1 MKKIVCPSCQKASY
15 TAAVDS
21 NLPCPF
27 CGFLLFGDSG
37 LDRRGLKRVLT
48 QNECEIK
55 KGTSSVVAQAID
67 VSEGGVGVAIAEET
81 SFDKGDKVN
90 VFIKDFEIKSDAT
103 IVWVQKAEG
112 KTSNMGL
119 QFLR

>member
-1 MKKIVCPSCQKASY
+1 MNKIVCPSCQKTSY
-15 TAAVDS
+15 TAAIDS

-37 LDRRGLKRVLT
+37 VDRRILKRVLT

-55 KGTSSVVAQAID
+55 NGMSSIVAQAVDI
-67 VSEGGVGVAIAEET
+67 SEGGVGVEVSEET
-81 SFDKGDKVN
+81 SFDKGDNVN
-90 VFIKDFEIKSDAT
+90 VFIKEFEIKSDAT

-119 QFLR
+119 KFL

>member
-1 MKKIVCPSCQKASY
+1 MKKIVCPSCQTASY

-37 LDRRGLKRVLT
+37 LDRRILKRVLT

-55 KGTSSVVAQAID
+55 YGSSHVAAQAID
-67 VSEGGVGVAIAEET
+67 ISEGGVGVAIAEAT
-81 SFDKGDKVN
+81 SIDKGDKVN

-103 IVWVQKAEG
+103 VVWVQKAEG
-112 KTSNMGL
+112 KTSNIGL

>member
-37 LDRRGLKRVLT
+37 LDRRILKRVLT

-55 KGTSSVVAQAID
+55 NGTSSVIAQAID
-67 VSEGGVGVAIAEET
+67 ISEGGVGVAISEEI
-81 SFDKGDKVN
+81 SFDKGDKVS
-90 VFIKDFEIKSDAT
+90 VFVKDFEIKSDAT
-103 IVWVQKAEG
+103 VVWVQKAEG

-119 QFLR
+119 QFLQ